1 MTKRLIDVHKSPNV
15 REGSLIGWA
24 SAAFGEK
31 DLWNGWVL
39 SVEWKSE
46 EVWRK

>member
-31 DLWNGWVL
+31 DL
-39 SVEWKSE
+39 
-46 EVWRK
+46 